1 MKARNLK
8 IIKCSKIKDNS
19 MNKSVELNKKNNKT
33 KILYRSLSP
42 KNKFKRNPLIKRLI
56 NDINSMEKQIQLE
69 NKKLLWNKFIKSKS
83 STNRIK
89 YLNNNTKNLKLKTT
103 KYSNKNIFNS
113 KSNPNKIIKSKKVRN
128 STSQNSTCASKDI
141 KKQLNYNKISL
152 NNKKSN
158 IIRLPFKLSMNK
170 KSNNKNDTVKE
181 NSKEIIKYINA
192 FYKDN
197 KQISIKSIDIPTN
210 TNSDI
215 SSMNSSFFINYHLGN
230 ETIDEME
237 NISINEYIK
246 NFKLNKY
253 NIITDKTNINNEIEF
268 VNLVNNK
275 HFLSRKEKGIKY
287 NNNNINNNNKS
298 IVYDNYIK
306 KKNNPVL
313 KTNIIYFNKSMKL
326 KNNINKIKG

>member
-8 IIKCSKIKDNS
+8 IIKCSKLKDNS
-19 MNKSVELNKKNNKT
+19 MNKFVELNYKNDKT

-42 KNKFKRNPLIKRLI
+42 KNKIKRNTLIIRLI
-56 NDINSMEKQIQLE
+56 NDINSMEKQIQFE

-83 STNRIK
+83 SHNRIK
-89 YLNNNTKNLKLKTT
+89 CLNNKMKNSKLKAT
-103 KYSNKNIFNS
+103 KYSNKNIFNN
-113 KSNPNKIIKSKKVRN
+113 KSNQNKIITSNKVRN
-128 STSQNSTCASKDI
+128 STSQNSTCASKNI
-141 KKQLNYNKISL
+141 KKKLNYNKIIK
-152 NNKKSN
+152 NKKSN
-158 IIRLPFKLSMNK
+158 IIRLPFKLFINK
-170 KSNNKNDTVKE
+170 KSNNKNDIVKE
-181 NSKEIIKYINA
+181 NSKEIIKYVNT

-230 ETIDEME
+230 ETIDEIE

-246 NFKLNKY
+246 NFKSNKY

-268 VNLVNNK
+268 VNLINNK
-275 HFLSRKEKGIKY
+275 HFLIRKEKEIKF
-287 NNNNINNNNKS
+287 NNINNNNKS

-306 KKNNPVL
+306 KINNPVL

-326 KNNINKIKG
+326 KNNINKIKE